1 VADSAAPEGAGDV
14 LDDLSAH
21 AQGAYRSLVWDDPSF
36 PAFFRHFTPVD
47 ELALLEI
54 GSRPASRPE
63 AAQQGELQALRAIPW
78 VFAWTQSRINL
89 PAWFGVGS
97 ALAAYAKA
105 HRGGRRHLADAYRS
119 WEFFSSMIDNVEL
132 GVAIADPSLAERYA
146 ALAGGD
152 PSMHRIADTI
162 ESERRLTVSELA
174 SLTGRDR
181 LLESSPR
188 LRRSIELRT
197 PYVDVLSELQL
208 HALELLRGGE
218 LSSDERGAAND
229 LLQLSISGVA
239 AGLQHTG

>member
-1 VADSAAPEGAGDV
+1 
-14 LDDLSAH
+14 
-21 AQGAYRSLVWDDPSF
+21 VWDDPEF
-36 PAFFRHFTPVD
+36 ARFFTEATPIEEISRM
-47 ELALLEI
+47 EL
-54 GSRPASRPE
+54 GSRPSRRGASAPTME
-63 AAQQGELQALRAIPW
+63 SLRAIPW

-105 HRGGRRHLADAYRS
+105 HRSGRRHLTDAYRS
-119 WEFFSSMIDNVEL
+119 WEFFNSMIDNVEL